1 MLAKPWWWLLASI
14 AHFLLHHGF
23 TTKHT
28 DGLVCLPPSNRAVRV
43 KSEASKSKDT
53 YRSTAITAA
62 LAAAHGHHTAAAAE
76 ATAAVALPIVGE
88 SDFSS
93 TLDSMYC
100 PAFPAG
106 TAKARSLQNRS
117 NNLVRTNVFAHVPVT
132 YILGQISGLFCPLE
146 PQQASGRI

>member
-53 YRSTAITAA
+53 SSSSAAIATRDR
-62 LAAAHGHHTAAAAE
+62 AE
-76 ATAAVALPIVGE
+76 ATA
-88 SDFSS
+88 
-93 TLDSMYC
+93 TLRAGKVISPPHSMYC
-100 PAFPAG
+100 PALPAAAG

-117 NNLVRTNVFAHVPVT
+117 NNLVSRTCLPMSQSPTFWVKFRGCSACWSLSEPPEKSQ
-132 YILGQISGLFCPLE
+132 LPL
-146 PQQASGRI
+146 Q